1 MGSGPNGNWAT
12 TGPQPPTSF
21 SDATA
26 WGKPVLSAPFCF
38 ACIDPDAAN
47 DAPAVRYL
55 EVPTAVEYGPT
66 GKRIIPT

>member
-1 MGSGPNGNWAT
+1 
-12 TGPQPPTSF
+12 
-21 SDATA
+21 
-26 WGKPVLSAPFCF
+26 VLSAPFCF